1 MRRLLIC
8 LTIVLL
14 VTLSAVIGLVIADW
28 PRYGRLL
35 VR

>member
-1 MRRLLIC
+1 MRRLLIG

-14 VTLSAVIGLVIADW
+14 ITLSAAIGLVIADW
-28 PRYGRLL
+28 PRYGRML